1 MAAANAGWQA
11 YQTGKGAQN
20 LANGTTNAK
29 QVSIS
34 ITYGEQQNRQTTQVQ
49 ANQAQ
54 ASQIQAGGKTTL
66 IAGGAGEQSNINIT
80 GSDVSGKAGTTLIA
94 DNHIKLQSAKQD
106 GSEQSKN
113 KSSGWNAGA
122 AVSFGQGG
130 WSLGVT
136 AGGNVGKG
144 YGNGDS
150 VTHRHSHIGDK
161 GSQTLIQ
168 SGGDTIIKGAQV
180 RGKGVQADTRNLH
193 IESVQDT
200 ETYQSK
206 QQNGNVQVLIQP
218 FLSRIVGAAKIVFRL
233 QCFGYFG
240 VLVELFA
247 VVHGDGVHSGFMC
260 L

>member
-1 MAAANAGWQA
+1 MAQQAIAVAQSSKQVGQSKNDRVNAMAAANAGWQA

-80 GSDVSGKAGTTLIA
+80 GSDVSGKAGTGLIA
-94 DNHIKLQSAKQD
+94 DNDITLQSA
-106 GSEQSKN
+106 EQSSSERSNN

-136 AGGNVGKG
+136 A
-144 YGNGDS
+144 
-150 VTHRHSHIGDK
+150 
-161 GSQTLIQ
+161 
-168 SGGDTIIKGAQV
+168 
-180 RGKGVQADTRNLH
+180 
-193 IESVQDT
+193 
-200 ETYQSK
+200 
-206 QQNGNVQVLIQP
+206 VL
-218 FLSRIVGAAKIVFRL
+218 L
-233 QCFGYFG
+233 
-240 VLVELFA
+240 
-247 VVHGDGVHSGFMC
+247 
-260 L
+260 